1 MSITNETIVKIA
13 AVTLEEIIK
22 HQDLVEFVVDA
33 VQNKKVESERI
44 RQLIE
49 AEMIR
54 ISDEQM
60 KAELK

>member
-33 VQNKKVESERI
+33 VQNKKVESGRI

-60 KAELK
+60 KGELK